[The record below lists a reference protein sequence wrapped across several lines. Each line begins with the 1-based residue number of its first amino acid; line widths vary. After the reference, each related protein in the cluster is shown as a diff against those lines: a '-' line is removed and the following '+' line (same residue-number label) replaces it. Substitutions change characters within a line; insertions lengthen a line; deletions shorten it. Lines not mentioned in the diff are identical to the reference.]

1 MNKFYQAVRKRA
13 KTFQLLILA
22 VLFAGMANAQI
33 FSNTIVDPNPSN
45 FNPFVLGQVVDPNV
59 TASGIGRGSGINAN
73 AGADRYNA
81 NNWSATFDA
90 SDYFT
95 FTITPNSGYLVNF
108 TQLQFTFQRS
118 GTGAN
123 AFALR
128 SSQDGFTSN
137 IATGTYTGTSTSAQ
151 TFSLAAAAFQ
161 NVNAA
166 IEFRL
171 YCWGAS
177 GAGGTSSIN
186 DFSFTGTVAQAPFL
200 TATPLTGF
208 GDICINT
215 TPGSNTFD
223 ITGTNLTAANV
234 TVGPLTGYQF
244 STNNATFF
252 NSLSIAH
259 APGAFSQTIYVRFN
273 PTLVQTYNGNIPVG
287 GGGATT
293 IQVPVTGS
301 GVNTAPNINV
311 GVVSGITTNSAT
323 VTVTV
328 ISAGCTPITAYGIE
342 YSTTPGFANGTGIQ
356 VPSVNLAAGVYSV
369 NLTGLVPPGTT
380 FYFHTYATNAGGTTY
395 GAENSFTLVSTTPQ
409 LNVPASGPGSLP
421 AFGNLCI
428 NSAVGNASFSL
439 TGSLLN
445 GSNVVV
451 GPLAGYTFAT
461 NPLGPFSASR
471 SFVNGGSGYTYSGGN
486 LNATVY
492 VRFVPTLVQS
502 YNGNIPVSGG
512 GATAITVAATGAGI
526 NTNPSLTTENAIFIG
541 TDGATLPATVN
552 DPGCGA
558 IISYGF
564 EYSTVNG
571 FTPGTGTAAPSS
583 NLSGSSFSLDLNG
596 LAANTTYYYYAY
608 ISNANGIFY
617 GAINSFVTGTI
628 PTALMIEIISPASPI
643 ALAPFSIKVTA
654 VDNLVDRTPVNVTS
668 NTAVNITRYTGGANV
683 LTPPATPAGVIPTG
697 GSSIIIPGFLYS
709 APEVGVGIRAVRVS
723 GMALANSQD
732 TTFDVV
738 AYTGPSTFVWNSS
751 INSAWLTNTNWFG
764 PPVAS
769 PGAAGNGTVNNHLAS
784 FTSQSTMQLT
794 ALGGVGINMNTVGG
808 FYNLGALYLSETYNG
823 LHTSGFAAIGNSS
836 TSINGTLTL
845 HGAPLNNV
853 GGIAGNN
860 HSSLLIGNYMNTAGT
875 TVIDIRNQQ
884 ASGSRFMTLQLAS
897 SGSMVIGTGR
907 SVLLSLLLTGTAD
920 KSVTVTGGGNLTLTP
935 SGAGTVNTYAGS
947 WTIANGSITAGT
959 NGAFKNTA
967 PGNIMTL
974 GSNPALA
981 GKLRMNGYNV
991 FLGGLNS
998 VGTAGAANSVD
1009 NGNASA
1015 TLTINT
1021 ASATSYDFGGALIN
1035 GSSGVLNLTKTG
1047 GGTQILSG
1055 ANTYTGLTTVSQ
1067 GTLILS
1073 RPGGSTL
1080 PAGNN
1085 VTVTNGTFRVSSDQ
1099 SLSTIT
1105 LNTNGRLTVDA
1116 GVTLIITG
1124 DLVTSAA
1131 PCYIVNNGTIIL
1143 RGSSLQTFPNL
1154 ATLTSMNNL
1163 VIWNNAG
1170 VNMNANINVG
1180 GVLTL
1185 TSGIFTVGP
1194 HTLTLNNPIAATVNN
1209 LSANNTSSIT
1219 IAGTASGVNIPASV
1233 SQLKNLT
1240 VTNTSGTTLQG
1251 NLNVNTAVLISASGA
1266 GVVNDGGFVFD
1277 GTANL
1282 TMTSGTLYLQ
1292 QNGAELPGF
1301 TGLYSLNNGTVT
1313 FAGTGTG
1320 VAAQTIRPLNYFNLT
1335 SVLTGDR
1342 ILGTSGVIGVGNVFT
1357 PNTNAYTIVNST
1369 VDFFRA
1375 GAQNIPSFTFYN
1387 VRISGGGSFT
1397 KSLAGAVTVTNRLS
1411 MAANTRLALST
1422 HNLTLRSD
1430 INGTASVD
1438 EVPTDNSF
1446 VYNSTGR
1453 FVVERFIPTGVNH
1466 GKGWQL
1472 LGAASFGQTVRQSW
1486 QEGAASSAANPN
1498 PGYGIQLTSDLPGAT
1513 ALGFDIGTPAGTGSG
1528 IKQYDPV
1535 AGNWVGIPNTT
1546 STLIADKRGYMVFV
1560 RGDRSITSSA
1570 AAANPVTLRSTGRI
1584 YSPGTD
1590 APPTSNA
1597 GAGQFVSL
1605 ANPYASAIS
1614 ITDLIAASPGLDQTF
1629 MVWDPSLSGSYGYGS
1644 FQTFSSIDGYLPHP
1658 GGSANYPSGVPVTSL
1673 ESGQAF
1679 FVYSTPGA
1687 TVNFAESQKTDG
1699 SRMVFRGSQANIS
1712 RIETWLYNQNG
1723 QVVDGVMTAFD
1734 DSFSDR
1740 VDARDSRKL
1749 NAFGEGISIAGY
1761 AYPLSIN
1768 ARSRVQVSDTIHYD
1782 LRNLRTQRYS
1792 LGVQLSNMDLPGLE
1806 PLLVDRFLNTKTS
1819 LLYHTLNQITF
1830 DITSDPASK
1839 EADRF
1844 FIIFRDMRP
1853 VPVNSIEISGSRDRE
1868 KAIRVNWKVE
1878 GARDMRDY
1886 VLERKGTGQEWQ
1898 SIAVLPAQ
1906 QTSTGISYYTW
1917 LDEQPLPKENIY
1929 RVMARSLDG
1938 QIQYSEELRM
1948 PFTVES
1954 SPISVYPNPVPGRQ
1968 MTIRYGGLADTETD
1982 WNLQLINMSGQL
1994 AWSGKARLLPAQ
2006 DGTALVRLDA
2016 GIASGQYQ
2024 LILRNA
2030 AGKKIVLTVQL
2041 L

>member
-1 MNKFYQAVRKRA
+1 MNKFYKRA
-13 KTFQLLILA
+13 PRLFLPFLMVLSSVLA
-22 VLFAGMANAQI
+22 YMPSRAQI
-33 FSNTIVDPNPSN
+33 FANDITDPNPST
-45 FNPFVLGQVVDPNV
+45 FTPFVLGQVFDGNITV
-59 TASGIGRGSGINAN
+59 GGINRGPGITGN
-73 AGADRYNA
+73 AGANRYNA
-81 NNWSATFDA
+81 NNWNLTFDA
-90 SDYFT
+90 NDYFT
-95 FTITPNSGYLVNF
+95 FTLTPNGGYLINF
-108 TQLQFTFQRS
+108 TQFQFTRQRS
-118 GTGAN
+118 ATGPTN
-123 AFALR
+123 FELR
-128 SSQDGFTSN
+128 SSIDGFTTS
-137 IATGTYTGTSTSAQ
+137 IGTGTVPTSFAT
-151 TFSLAAAAFQ
+151 TTVNLAIPALQ
-161 NVNAA
+161 NINSA

-171 YCWGAS
+171 YYWGTS
-177 GAGGTSSIN
+177 NTGGTASVN
-186 DFSFTGTVAQAPFL
+186 DFSFTGTVAQAPFFTL
-200 TATPLTGF
+200 SSPLSDF
-208 GDICINT
+208 GNVCINT
-215 TPGSNTFD
+215 TPGSNAFD

-234 TVGPLTGYQF
+234 TVGPLAGYQF

-252 NSLSIAH
+252 NSLSLAH
-259 APGAFSQTIYVRFN
+259 APGAYSQTIYVRFN
-273 PTLVQTYNGNIPVG
+273 PTLVQSYNGNIPVG
-287 GGGATT
+287 GGGASTL
-293 IQVPVTGS
+293 QVPVTGS
-301 GVNTAPNINV
+301 GVNSPPDITV

-328 ISAGCTPITAYGIE
+328 NSPGCTPISAYGIE
-342 YSTTPGFANGTGIQ
+342 YSATPGFANGTGIQ
-356 VPSVNLAAGVYSV
+356 VPSVNLAGGVYSV
-369 NLTGLVPPGTT
+369 NLTGLVPPGAT
-380 FYFHTYATNAGGTTY
+380 FYFHTYATNGGGTTY
-395 GAENSFTLVSTTPQ
+395 GAENSFTLISTTPQ

-421 AFGNLCI
+421 AFGNICI
-428 NSAVGNASFSL
+428 NSGVVNASFSL
-439 TGSLLN
+439 SGTLLN

-451 GPLAGYTFAT
+451 GPLAGFTFAT
-461 NPLGPFSASR
+461 NPLGPFSATR
-471 SFVNGGSGYTYSGGN
+471 SFVNGGSGYTYSAGN

-492 VRFVPTLVQS
+492 VRFNPTLVQS
-502 YNGNIPVSGG
+502 YNGNIPITGG
-512 GATAITVAATGAGI
+512 GATTINVAASGAGI
-526 NTNPSLTTENAIFIG
+526 NTNPSLTTENAIFIA
-541 TDGATLPATVN
+541 TDGATLPATIN
-552 DPGCGA
+552 DPGCGV
-558 IISYGF
+558 ILSYGF

-571 FTPGTGTAAPSS
+571 FTPGTGTAVASS

-596 LAANTTYYYYAY
+596 LASNTTYYYYAY
-608 ISNANGIFY
+608 ITNANGTFY

-628 PTALMIEIISPASPI
+628 PTALMIEIISPGSPI
-643 ALAPFSIKVTA
+643 ALSPFSIKVTA

-668 NTAVNITRYTGGANV
+668 NTAVNIVRFTGGANV

-697 GSSIIIPGFLYS
+697 GSSITIPGFLYS

-723 GMALANSQD
+723 GMALSNSQD

-738 AYTGPSTFVWNSS
+738 AYTGPSTFVWNSN

-764 PPVAS
+764 PPAAS

-784 FTSQSTMQLT
+784 FTNQSTMQLT

-808 FYNLGALYLSETYNG
+808 FYNLGAIYMAETYNG
-823 LHTSGFAAIGNSS
+823 LHTSGFAVIGNNS
-836 TSINGTLTL
+836 TTINGTLTL
-845 HGAPLNNV
+845 HGSPLNNV
-853 GGIAGNN
+853 GGIPGNN
-860 HSSLLIGNYMNTAGT
+860 HSSLLIGNYMNTAGST
-875 TVIDIRNQQ
+875 AIDIRNAQ
-884 ASGSRFMTLQLAS
+884 ASGNRFMTLQIGS
-897 SGSMVIGTGR
+897 SGSMVIGAGR
-907 SVLLSLLLTGTAD
+907 SVGLSLLLTGTAD
-920 KSVTVTGGGNLTLTP
+920 KSITVTGGGNLTLTP
-935 SGAGTVNTYAGS
+935 SGAGSVNTYAGS
-947 WTIANGSITAGT
+947 WTIAHGSVTAGT

-981 GKLRMNGYNV
+981 GQLKMNGYNV

-998 VGTAGAANSVD
+998 VGTAGASNTVD
-1009 NGNASA
+1009 NGNATA

-1021 ASATSYDFGGALIN
+1021 ASATSYNFGGALVN

-1067 GTLILS
+1067 GTLILA
-1073 RPGGSTL
+1073 RPGGGTL
-1080 PAGNN
+1080 ATGNN
-1085 VTVTNGTFRVSSDQ
+1085 VNVTNGTFRVSTDQ
-1099 SLSTIT
+1099 SLGTIT

-1116 GVTLIITG
+1116 GATLIITG

-1143 RGSSLQTFPNL
+1143 RGSALQTFPNL

-1185 TSGIFTVGP
+1185 TSGTFTVGP
-1194 HTLTLNNPIAATVNN
+1194 HTLTINNPIAATVNN

-1219 IAGTASGVNIPASV
+1219 IAGTAAGVNIPASV

-1251 NLNVNTAVLISASGA
+1251 NLNVSTAVLIAASGA

-1282 TMTSGTLYLQ
+1282 SMTSGTLYLQ

-1301 TGLYSLNNGTVT
+1301 TGLYSLTNGTVT
-1313 FAGTGTG
+1313 FAGIGTG
-1320 VAAQTIRPLNYFNLT
+1320 AGAQTVRPVNYFNLS

-1357 PNTNAYTIVNST
+1357 PNTNAYTIINST

-1387 VRISGGGSFT
+1387 VRFSGGGAFT
-1397 KSLAGAVTVTNRLS
+1397 KSLTGAVTVTNRLT
-1411 MAANTRLALST
+1411 MAANTRLALSA

-1453 FVVERFIPTGVNH
+1453 FIVERFIPTGVNH

-1472 LGAASFGQTVRQSW
+1472 LGAPSFGQTVRQSW

-1513 ALGFDIGTPAGTGSG
+1513 ALGFDIATPAGTGSG
-1528 IKQYDPV
+1528 IKQYDP
-1535 AGNWVGIPNTT
+1535 ATGTWIGIPNTT
-1546 STLIADKRGYMVFV
+1546 STQISDREGYMVFV
-1560 RGDRSITSSA
+1560 RGDRSITNSSTP
-1570 AAANPVTLRSTGRI
+1570 ANAVTLRSTGRLFA
-1584 YSPGTD
+1584 PGTD
-1590 APPTSNA
+1590 APPSSTV
-1597 GAGQFVSL
+1597 GAAQFASL

-1614 ITDLIAASPGLDQTF
+1614 ITDLIAASSGLDQTF
-1629 MVWDPSLSGSYGYGS
+1629 MVWDPTLSGSYGYGG

-1658 GGSANYPSGVPVTSL
+1658 GGTTNYPSGTPVTSV

-1687 TVNFAESQKTDG
+1687 NLNFAESHKTDG
-1699 SRMVFRGSQANIS
+1699 SRMVFRG
-1712 RIETWLYNQNG
+1712 G
-1723 QVVDGVMTAFD
+1723 QVNIPRVEASLFNQSGQLVDGVMAAFD

-1761 AYPLSIN
+1761 EVPLSID
-1768 ARSRVQVSDTIHYD
+1768 ARSRLTAVDTIHFD
-1782 LRNLRTQRYS
+1782 LRNLRTQSYS
-1792 LGVQLSNMDLPGLE
+1792 LGIQLSNIESSGLE
-1806 PLLVDRFLNTKTS
+1806 PLLVDRFLETKTS
-1819 LLYHTLNQITF
+1819 LRFNSMNTVPFAITA
-1830 DITSDPASK
+1830 DPASK
-1839 EADRF
+1839 AADRF
-1844 FIIFRDMRP
+1844 FIVFKEMRP
-1853 VPVNSIEISGSRDRE
+1853 VPVTAIDISGSRERE
-1868 KAIRVNWKVE
+1868 YAVRLNWTVE

-1886 VLERKGTGQEWQ
+1886 VLERRGEGQSWQ
-1898 SIAVLPAQ
+1898 TIAVIPAQ
-1906 QTSTGISYYTW
+1906 SGSTGIEYYTW

-1929 RVMARSLDG
+1929 RVMANSIDG
-1938 QIQYSEELRM
+1938 RKQYSGEWRM
-1948 PFTVES
+1948 KVDAETLPVS
-1954 SPISVYPNPVPGRQ
+1954 IYPNPVPGRQ
-1968 MTIRYGGLADTETD
+1968 LTIRYGNLAETD
-1982 WNLQLINMSGQL
+1982 TDWTLQLINMSGQV
-1994 AWSGKARLLPAQ
+1994 AWTGRARFPQTAE
-2006 DGTALVRLDA
+2006 GTALVRLDA

-2024 LILRNA
+2024 LVLRNA
-2030 AGKKIVLTVQL
+2030 SGKKLVLSLQL